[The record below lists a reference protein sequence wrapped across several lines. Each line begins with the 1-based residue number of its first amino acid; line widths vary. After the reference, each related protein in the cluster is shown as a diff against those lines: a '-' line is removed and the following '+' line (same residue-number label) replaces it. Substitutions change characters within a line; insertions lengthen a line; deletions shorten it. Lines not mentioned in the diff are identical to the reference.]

1 MSLTKTRLTFDQFLN
16 YDFPEE
22 GRYELVN
29 GEIMR
34 IQATRK
40 HDNLAEFIADTFKLE
55 VIIFINY
62 WLNTNCNSWLRNQL
76 HMSS

>member
-1 MSLTKTRLTFDQFLN
+1 MTLTKTRLTFDQFLN

-40 HDNLAEFIADTFKLE
+40 HDNLADFLTKKLDRE
-55 VIIFINY
+55 VERLNLNY
-62 WLNTNCNSWLRNQL
+62 RVYLEELPL
-76 HMSS
+76 EL